1 MSDTIPWKRIRKT
14 IGRKNMKTVG
24 QKLPSFTMVGVTPEN
39 EFFNINNDTYKNT
52 WKVIVWYP
60 KDFTF
65 VCPTEIVAYDKLNK
79 EFENRGAKLLI
90 GSRDNEYVK
99 VAWKAVD
106 EQLSKLTTTMFADQ
120 ANSEWDEDTD
130 EYKGGLAEQ
139 LGILTDSGVAL
150 RATIIVDQSDVI
162 QHITVNNLN
171 VGRNANETLRILDAL
186 QTGEKTACD
195 RPIGGSTLG

>member
-1 MSDTIPWKRIRKT
+1 
-14 IGRKNMKTVG
+14 MKTVG

-39 EFFNINNDTYKNT
+39 TFYNINNDTFKGV
-52 WKVIVWYP
+52 WKVFVWYP

-79 EFENRGAKLLI
+79 EFEDRGTKLLI

-99 VAWKAVD
+99 VAWKAAD
-106 EQLSKLTTTMFADQ
+106 PQLTNLTTTMFADQ

-139 LGILTDSGVAL
+139 LGILTDTGVAL

-195 RPIGGSTLG
+195 RPIGGATLG

>member
-1 MSDTIPWKRIRKT
+1 MI
-14 IGRKNMKTVG
+14 TVG
-24 QKLPSFTMVGVTPEN
+24 GKLPQYKLTGVSKDN
-39 EFFNINNDTYKNT
+39 VFFDITNDTYAGK
-52 WKVIVWYP
+52 WKVFVWYP

-79 EFENRGAKLLI
+79 EFEDRGAKLLI

-99 VAWKAVD
+99 VAWKAAD
-106 EQLSKLTTTMFADQ
+106 PQLTNLTTTMFADQ

-139 LGILTDSGVAL
+139 LGILTDTGVAL
-150 RATIIVDQSDVI
+150 RATIIVDPSDVI

>member
-1 MSDTIPWKRIRKT
+1 MKYIKYSRKWKRSMAGNT
-14 IGRKNMKTVG
+14 YTVG
-24 QKLPSFTMVGVTPEN
+24 DKLPAFSMVGVTPEN
-39 EFFNINNDTYKNT
+39 EFFNINHDTYKGM

-65 VCPTEIVAYDKLNK
+65 VCPTEIVAYDQLNK
-79 EFENRGAKLLI
+79 EFESRGAKLLI

-99 VAWKAVD
+99 VAWKAAD

-120 ANSEWDEDTD
+120 GNSIWDDDVEN
-130 EYKGGLAEQ
+130 YRGGLAEQ
-139 LGILTDSGVAL
+139 IGILTESGVAL
-150 RATIIVDQSDVI
+150 RATIIVDPTDII
-162 QHITVNNLN
+162 QHVTINNLN
-171 VGRNANETLRILDAL
+171 VGRNANETLRVLDAL